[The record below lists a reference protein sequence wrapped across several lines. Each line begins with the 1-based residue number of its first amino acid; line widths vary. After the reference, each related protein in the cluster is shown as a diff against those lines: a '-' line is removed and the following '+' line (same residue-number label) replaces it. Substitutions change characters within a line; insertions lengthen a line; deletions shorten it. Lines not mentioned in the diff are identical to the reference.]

1 MDLASQS
8 VYIYRMIRTCSMKQ
22 MLRRKHTPST
32 SKKSSPVLAFDESWV
47 FNRLPWQLGEG
58 ISHDQGTSLHLSET
72 VLLAVPTYQNQN
84 KKGGY
89 GCSPVTSIENIVRA
103 NEHGENRNIGSN

>member
-1 MDLASQS
+1 
-8 VYIYRMIRTCSMKQ
+8 MKQ

-32 SKKSSPVLAFDESWV
+32 SKKSSPVLAFDESRV

-58 ISHDQGTSLHLSET
+58 LSHDQGTPLHLSKT
-72 VLLAVPTYQNQN
+72 ILLTVPTYQDNNN

-89 GCSPVTSIENIVRA
+89 KCSPVTSIENIVRA
-103 NEHGENRNIGSN
+103 DEHGENRNIGRN